1 MAVFS
6 GGMTGKMAG
15 RVSGSSLVGLC
26 IVQKAV
32 LRRNSEG
39 MKKVREIRDN
49 SGQQRPK
56 RMQYCCT
63 FVGACFCFAGDGVL
77 LYGRAPVTCSFVFA
91 VLRSVCKGSPVKLS
105 VSFLFCHYKYCGKL
119 VASVAL
125 TPCYM
130 VSAEPPHPQLTGL
143 VT

>member
-56 RMQYCCT
+56 RMQDCCT
-63 FVGACFCFAGDGVL
+63 FVGACFFFAGDGVL
-77 LYGRAPVTCSFVFA
+77 RYMFVFFA

-105 VSFLFCHYKYCGKL
+105 GGFLFCH
-119 VASVAL
+119 
-125 TPCYM
+125 
-130 VSAEPPHPQLTGL
+130 
-143 VT
+143 